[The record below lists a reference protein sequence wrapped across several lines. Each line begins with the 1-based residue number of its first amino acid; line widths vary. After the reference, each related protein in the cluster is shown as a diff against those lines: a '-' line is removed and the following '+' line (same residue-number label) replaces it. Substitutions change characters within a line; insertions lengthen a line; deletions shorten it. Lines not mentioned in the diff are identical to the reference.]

1 MNLPIHGVLA
11 ARNLKVCTETHLY
24 WGPRS
29 NKQACVVA
37 QPPWTFSDE
46 SRLTRLC
53 TNIKSQ
59 RYDPSPSAA
68 SMPTSTRRT
77 FPTINISITHHC
89 SSCDFDEG
97 EDNNK
102 GLLQGALQMM
112 NPSTS
117 FRTAFDDFTPGKEC
131 KQWKEKN
138 WSCYRE
144 ISISHRTEQVY
155 AMTSED
161 RFITVVL
168 HKQIQHQNMCANMR
182 MIWRPSFFDLVRK
195 EMTCVRQTT
204 EPEHEELEHV
214 MWF

>member
-59 RYDPSPSAA
+59 LYDPSPSAA

-131 KQWKEKN
+131 KQWKKRTGAVTERFLSHTGRSRFTQWPLRTTSSLWCYINKYSIKTCVPIWEWFEDLPSLISLEKK
-138 WSCYRE
+138 W
-144 ISISHRTEQVY
+144 HVWG
-155 AMTSED
+155 
-161 RFITVVL
+161 
-168 HKQIQHQNMCANMR
+168 KQQSWNMR
-182 MIWRPSFFDLVRK
+182 S
-195 EMTCVRQTT
+195 
-204 EPEHEELEHV
+204 
-214 MWF
+214 